1 MGVRVSAEAELELD
15 DIWYYTATESSSIEI
30 AQRLIDSITDQFAL
44 LSKSP
49 FLGRRRDD
57 LKVGLRGTTVGEYV
71 IIYRVE
77 GADIVILHVLHGR
90 RDIRSIVQ

>member
-1 MGVRVSAEAELELD
+1 MRVRLSPQAESELD

-30 AQRLIDSITDQFAL
+30 AQRLLDAITDRFAL
-44 LSKSP
+44 LSNRP

-57 LKVGLRGTTVGEYV
+57 LKIGLRSVVVSEYV

-77 GADIVILHVLHGR
+77 DESILILHVLHGR